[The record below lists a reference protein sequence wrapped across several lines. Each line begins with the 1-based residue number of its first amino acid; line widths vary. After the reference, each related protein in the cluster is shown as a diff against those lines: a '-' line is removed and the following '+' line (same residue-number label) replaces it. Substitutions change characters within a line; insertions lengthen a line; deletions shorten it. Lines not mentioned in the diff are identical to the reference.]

1 VPYWPYWRRKNS
13 SLCATEGVWTNG
25 NCVNTCSGVLLA
37 LCCRTQ
43 AAGLPFPSIPFS
55 LATTSHSATA
65 EVMERHLDTDS
76 DTMPGRGDV
85 LAAA

>member
-1 VPYWPYWRRKNS
+1 MHWKPLPHKSGLWHLTILVEARRQGQPQHTSMAGAEAK
-13 SLCATEGVWTNG
+13 AAAG
-25 NCVNTCSGVLLA
+25 
-37 LCCRTQ
+37 
-43 AAGLPFPSIPFS
+43 AGLPFPSIPFS